1 MALSQ
6 KDRQQLL
13 VLLIIIAAAGGG
25 AFWYLW
31 RAPQAAEITQLEIE
45 IDSLR
50 ATVDS
55 ARRDLAS
62 GTVES
67 LRQRVADYEASL
79 GLMRRLVPLENE
91 VPSLIDDIASRATLR
106 GVHIQEINPQSVDA
120 EGMFDTHRYR
130 VSVVGHYDEIGE
142 FLADVA
148 SLPRIMVPYELT
160 LGIAPLTAQVAY
172 GDTTGALLQAQFQ
185 LRTFVKPPATGGS
198 GETQ

>member
-31 RAPQAAEITQLEIE
+31 RAPQAAEIAQLEIE